1 MSANIWSAIE
11 KTVAQEAFKKAYE
24 RETNDLIDQ
33 LSEKIK
39 GVENI
44 DAVWE
49 IHDYL
54 SAKRHQIDGRY
65 YLTMQKYLGQENG
78 KENDYSALVFLF
90 ADLLKEKWLLREDLS
105 GLSPDKISKI
115 SALSYL

>member
-1 MSANIWSAIE
+1 VSANIWSAIE

-39 GVENI
+39 GVDNI

-65 YLTMQKYLGQENG
+65 YLTMQKYLGQ
-78 KENDYSALVFLF
+78 ENDYSALVFLF